1 MKKINIVNDNQE
13 VMKKES
19 VSFLRRKRHT
29 IKMIDFYPLSGA
41 KVATFNEQSK
51 KRGLIWLQINNIKIT
66 PSFEA

>member
-1 MKKINIVNDNQE
+1 MEMKKINIVNDNQE

-41 KVATFNEQSK
+41 KVATFNE
-51 KRGLIWLQINNIKIT
+51 
-66 PSFEA
+66 

>member
-1 MKKINIVNDNQE
+1 MKKINIGNDNQE
-13 VMKKES
+13 MIKKEC

-29 IKMIDFYPLSGA
+29 IRLIDFYLLSGA

-51 KRGLIWLQINNIKIT
+51 KIGLIWLQFNNIRNM